1 MLKPIDAFQVKLPD
15 FEGPLDLL
23 LYLIEREELDITK
36 VSLAKVTGAYLEYIH
51 VLEQLQVDQVADFLV
66 VAAKLLLIKSEA
78 LLPRP
83 PSTQPSEEED
93 VGDDLIKQL
102 LLYKQYKESA
112 HKLGDREA
120 AGLHTYIRVA
130 PPPKIE
136 AKLDLSNITVDMLIK
151 AVRNVLEIEPP
162 GPPVGTVVK
171 PFTLTIRDQMNLI
184 ERILRYR
191 PNISF
196 KRMLRRARDRVEIIV
211 TFLAVLELLRRH
223 KVEVVQEQMFGD
235 ILVLPLAN
243 ASLPEGAAIP
253 DEEESAFEIPK
264 AEAEELLA
272 QEFEFEVDEGE
283 QAIGDQGL
291 VDQKSENQ
299 ETGESAS
306 QQTREANEANDLP
319 SEIVGDGS
327 TANTD
332 QQVPEPGVEASTEQD
347 RADA

>member
-23 LYLIEREELDITK
+23 LYLIEREELDITR
-36 VSLAKVTGAYLEYIH
+36 VSLARVTGAYLEYIH

-66 VAAKLLLIKSEA
+66 VAARLLVIKSEA

-83 PSTQPSEEED
+83 PSIQTSEEED
-93 VGDDLIKQL
+93 VGDDLVRQL
-102 LLYKQYKESA
+102 LLYKQYKASA
-112 HKLGDREA
+112 RQLGDREA

-162 GPPVGTVVK
+162 HPQVGTVVK

-196 KRMLRRARDRVEIIV
+196 KRMLRRAQDRLEIIV

-235 ILVLPLAN
+235 ILIVPIEN
-243 ASLPEGAAIP
+243 AALPEGAAIP

-264 AEAEELLA
+264 AEAEEKFA
-272 QEFEFEVDEGE
+272 EEFEFEADESD
-283 QAIGDQGL
+283 QLIGDQG
-291 VDQKSENQ
+291 S
-299 ETGESAS
+299 
-306 QQTREANEANDLP
+306 
-319 SEIVGDGS
+319 GS
-327 TANTD
+327 TATTEETSEGEAERDSDGSPISED
-332 QQVPEPGVEASTEQD
+332 QQISEHRIETPTRQD
-347 RADA
+347 RPDA

>member
-23 LYLIEREELDITK
+23 LYLIEREELDITR

-51 VLEQLQVDQVADFLV
+51 VLGQLQVDQVADFLV

-83 PSTQPSEEED
+83 PSTQLSEEED
-93 VGDDLIKQL
+93 VGDDLVKQL

-112 HKLGDREA
+112 RKLGDREA

-136 AKLDLSNITVDMLIK
+136 AKLDLSNVTVDMLIK
-151 AVRNVLEIEPP
+151 AVRNVLEIEPSHP
-162 GPPVGTVVK
+162 SVGTVVK

-223 KVEVVQEQMFGD
+223 KVDVVQEQLFGD
-235 ILVLPLAN
+235 ILIVPIEQ
-243 ASLPEGAAIP
+243 PPPTEGQPAEEV
-253 DEEESAFEIPK
+253 EEESVFEIPK
-264 AEAEELLA
+264 AEAEQPTA
-272 QEFEFEVDEGE
+272 KEFEFEFEAEDGDPLSGE
-283 QAIGDQGL
+283 QGSGDQG
-291 VDQKSENQ
+291 SESEEQ
-299 ETGESAS
+299 AAGAA
-306 QQTREANEANDLP
+306 EAGAVEEKRA
-319 SEIVGDGS
+319 EIVSDGS
-327 TANTD
+327 TPSEG
-332 QQVPEPGVEASTEQD
+332 QQISEPGAAASAGQD
-347 RADA
+347 RPDA

>member
-1 MLKPIDAFQVKLPD
+1 
-15 FEGPLDLL
+15 
-23 LYLIEREELDITK
+23 LDITR

-51 VLEQLQVDQVADFLV
+51 LLEQLQVDQVADFLV

-83 PSTQPSEEED
+83 PSTPTSEDED
-93 VGDDLIKQL
+93 VGDDLVKQL

-112 HKLGDREA
+112 RQLGDREA

-136 AKLDLSNITVDMLIK
+136 AKLDLSNITVDLLIK
-151 AVRNVLEIEPP
+151 AVRSVLEIEPP

-211 TFLAVLELLRRH
+211 TFLAVLELVRRH
-223 KVEVVQEQMFGD
+223 KVDVVQEQLFGD
-235 ILVLPLAN
+235 ILIVPIEN
-243 ASLPEGAAIP
+243 AAVPEGMAIP

-264 AEAEELLA
+264 AEAEEPPA
-272 QEFEFEVDEGE
+272 EEFEFEMEDRDQV
-283 QAIGDQGL
+283 IGDQGS
-291 VDQKSENQ
+291 VNQ
-299 ETGESAS
+299 ASGNRETGESAS
-306 QQTREANEANDLP
+306 QRTLAAREVGELRAETN
-319 SEIVGDGS
+319 GDGS
-327 TANTD
+327 ADVED
-332 QQVPEPGVEASTEQD
+332 QQVPVPSVEAPAGED
-347 RADA
+347 RPAA

>member
-36 VSLAKVTGAYLEYIH
+36 VSLARVTGAYLEYIH

-93 VGDDLIKQL
+93 VGDDLVRQL

-112 HKLGDREA
+112 RKLSDREA

-151 AVRNVLEIEPP
+151 AVRNVLEIEPSS
-162 GPPVGTVVK
+162 PPVGTVVK
-171 PFTLTIRDQMNLI
+171 PFALTIRDQMNLI

-235 ILVLPLAN
+235 ILIVPVDNPPA
-243 ASLPEGAAIP
+243 EGPP
-253 DEEESAFEIPK
+253 DEETEEESVFETPRV
-264 AEAEELLA
+264 EAEEPLA
-272 QEFEFEVDEGE
+272 EEFEFEADEE
-283 QAIGDQGL
+283 DPL
-291 VDQKSENQ
+291 
-299 ETGESAS
+299 
-306 QQTREANEANDLP
+306 
-319 SEIVGDGS
+319 
-327 TANTD
+327 
-332 QQVPEPGVEASTEQD
+332 D
-347 RADA
+347 RAQAS

>member
-1 MLKPIDAFQVKLPD
+1 MRKPIDAFQVKLPD

-23 LYLIEREELDITK
+23 LYLIEREELDITR
-36 VSLAKVTGAYLEYIH
+36 VSLARVTGAYLEYIH

-83 PSTQPSEEED
+83 PSTQASQEED
-93 VGDDLIKQL
+93 VGDDLVKQL

-112 HKLGDREA
+112 RRLGEREA

-130 PPPKIE
+130 PPPRIE
-136 AKLDLSNITVDMLIK
+136 AKLDLSNITVDMLTK
-151 AVRNVLEIEPP
+151 AVRSVLEIEPP
-162 GPPVGTVVK
+162 HPAVGTVVK

-223 KVEVVQEQMFGD
+223 KVEVVQEQLFGD
-235 ILVLPLAN
+235 ILIVPVDTSPAEG
-243 ASLPEGAAIP
+243 LPEEEA
-253 DEEESAFEIPK
+253 EEESVFEIPS
-264 AEAEELLA
+264 AEAEAQLA
-272 QEFEFEVDEGE
+272 EEFEFEVEEG
-283 QAIGDQGL
+283 
-291 VDQKSENQ
+291 SE
-299 ETGESAS
+299 
-306 QQTREANEANDLP
+306 
-319 SEIVGDGS
+319 
-327 TANTD
+327 
-332 QQVPEPGVEASTEQD
+332 
-347 RADA
+347 

>member
-1 MLKPIDAFQVKLPD
+1 MLKPIDAFHVKLPD

-23 LYLIEREELDITK
+23 LYLIEREELDITR

-83 PSTQPSEEED
+83 PSPPTSEED
-93 VGDDLIKQL
+93 VGDDLVQQL

-112 HKLGDREA
+112 RKLGDREA

-162 GPPVGTVVK
+162 HPPVGTVVK
-171 PFTLTIRDQMNLI
+171 PFTLTIRDQMSLI

-223 KVEVVQEQMFGD
+223 KVEVVQEELFGD
-235 ILVLPLAN
+235 ILIVPVDHPPVQGPPGEEA
-243 ASLPEGAAIP
+243 
-253 DEEESAFEIPK
+253 EEESVFEVPR
-264 AEAEELLA
+264 AEAEGELA
-272 QEFEFEVDEGE
+272 EEFEFEVDEE
-283 QAIGDQGL
+283 QSISSHGSVKQ
-291 VDQKSENQ
+291 
-299 ETGESAS
+299 ESAS
-306 QQTREANEANDLP
+306 QGAAVANEEEERHA
-319 SEIVGDGS
+319 E
-327 TANTD
+327 TASDELT
-332 QQVPEPGVEASTEQD
+332 V
-347 RADA
+347 

>member
-1 MLKPIDAFQVKLPD
+1 M
-15 FEGPLDLL
+15 
-23 LYLIEREELDITK
+23 
-36 VSLAKVTGAYLEYIH
+36 
-51 VLEQLQVDQVADFLV
+51 
-66 VAAKLLLIKSEA
+66 
-78 LLPRP
+78 
-83 PSTQPSEEED
+83 
-93 VGDDLIKQL
+93 GDDLVKQL

-112 HKLGDREA
+112 RKLGDREA

-235 ILVLPLAN
+235 ILIVPLENPA
-243 ASLPEGAAIP
+243 LPEGTAIP

-264 AEAEELLA
+264 A
-272 QEFEFEVDEGE
+272 G
-283 QAIGDQGL
+283 GRG
-291 VDQKSENQ
+291 
-299 ETGESAS
+299 
-306 QQTREANEANDLP
+306 
-319 SEIVGDGS
+319 
-327 TANTD
+327 TARR
-332 QQVPEPGVEASTEQD
+332 GV
-347 RADA
+347 

>member
-1 MLKPIDAFQVKLPD
+1 MLKPVDAFQVKLPD

-23 LYLIEREELDITK
+23 LYLIEREELDITR
-36 VSLAKVTGAYLEYIH
+36 VSLARVTGAYLEYIH

-83 PSTQPSEEED
+83 PSTQTSEDED
-93 VGDDLIKQL
+93 VGDDLVKQL

-112 HKLGDREA
+112 RQLGDREA

-151 AVRNVLEIEPP
+151 AVRSVLEIEPP

-223 KVEVVQEQMFGD
+223 KVEVVQEQLFGD
-235 ILVLPLAN
+235 ILIVPIEN
-243 ASLPEGAAIP
+243 AAVPEGMAIP

-264 AEAEELLA
+264 PETEEQLAE
-272 QEFEFEVDEGE
+272 EFEFEMEE
-283 QAIGDQGL
+283 GDQGFAIQGS
-291 VDQKSENQ
+291 VEQGSGDHAIDEPANQ
-299 ETGESAS
+299 RIGEAVSHLAAEMS
-306 QQTREANEANDLP
+306 DDN
-319 SEIVGDGS
+319 GS
-327 TANTD
+327 TDIAD
-332 QQVPEPGVEASTEQD
+332 QQIPEPGPEASTGQD
-347 RADA
+347 RPDA

>member
-23 LYLIEREELDITK
+23 LYLIEREELDITR

-66 VAAKLLLIKSEA
+66 VAARLLLIKSEA

-83 PSTQPSEEED
+83 PSTQTSEEED
-93 VGDDLIKQL
+93 VGDDLVRQL

-112 HKLGDREA
+112 RHLAEREA

-136 AKLDLSNITVDMLIK
+136 AKLDLSNVTIDMLIK

-162 GPPVGTVVK
+162 HPPVGTVVK

-196 KRMLRRARDRVEIIV
+196 KRMLRRAQDRVEIIV

-223 KVEVVQEQMFGD
+223 KVEVIQEQMFGD
-235 ILVLPLAN
+235 ILIVPVETPPP
-243 ASLPEGAAIP
+243 PEGTP
-253 DEEESAFEIPK
+253 VEEEEESVFEIPRIETEEQL
-264 AEAEELLA
+264 AE
-272 QEFEFEVDEGE
+272 EFEFE
-283 QAIGDQGL
+283 IDQGS
-291 VDQKSENQ
+291 VDQGSDDRDDDESTNQRISEA
-299 ETGESAS
+299 EE
-306 QQTREANEANDLP
+306 
-319 SEIVGDGS
+319 
-327 TANTD
+327 
-332 QQVPEPGVEASTEQD
+332 
-347 RADA
+347 

>member
-23 LYLIEREELDITK
+23 LYLIEREELDITR
-36 VSLAKVTGAYLEYIH
+36 VSLARVTGAYLEYIQ

-66 VAAKLLLIKSEA
+66 LAAKLLLIKSEA

-83 PSTQPSEEED
+83 PSTQTPEEED
-93 VGDDLIKQL
+93 VGDDLVKQL

-112 HKLGDREA
+112 RQLGDREA

-130 PPPKIE
+130 PPPRIE
-136 AKLDLSNITVDMLIK
+136 AKLDLSNITVDMLTK
-151 AVRNVLEIEPP
+151 AVRSVLEIEPP
-162 GPPVGTVVK
+162 HPAVGTVVK

-223 KVEVVQEQMFGD
+223 RVEVVQEQLFGD
-235 ILVLPLAN
+235 ILIVPLDNPPAE
-243 ASLPEGAAIP
+243 SLPGEEG
-253 DEEESAFEIPK
+253 EEESVYEIPR
-264 AEAEELLA
+264 AEDEEQLAE
-272 QEFEFEVDEGE
+272 EFEFEADEE
-283 QAIGDQGL
+283 PFIGNQGL
-291 VDQKSENQ
+291 VNQ
-299 ETGESAS
+299 EFA
-306 QQTREANEANDLP
+306 D
-319 SEIVGDGS
+319 S
-327 TANTD
+327 TPD
-332 QQVPEPGVEASTEQD
+332 
-347 RADA
+347 

>member
-1 MLKPIDAFQVKLPD
+1 MLKPIDAFHVRLPD

-36 VSLAKVTGAYLEYIH
+36 VSLARVTGAYLEYIH

-83 PSTQPSEEED
+83 PSTRPAEEED
-93 VGDDLIKQL
+93 VGDDLVRQL

-112 HKLGDREA
+112 RQLGDREA

-130 PPPKIE
+130 PPPRIE

-151 AVRNVLEIEPP
+151 AVRSVLEIEPP
-162 GPPVGTVVK
+162 HPAVGTVVK

-191 PNISF
+191 PDISF

-223 KVEVVQEQMFGD
+223 KVDVVQEQLFGD
-235 ILVLPLAN
+235 ILIVPVDNPPA
-243 ASLPEGAAIP
+243 EGLL
-253 DEEESAFEIPK
+253 DEETEEESVFETPR
-264 AEAEELLA
+264 AEAEEQLA
-272 QEFEFEVDEGE
+272 EEFELEVDEGDQGSVNRGTGIGE
-283 QAIGDQGL
+283 QA
-291 VDQKSENQ
+291 
-299 ETGESAS
+299 
-306 QQTREANEANDLP
+306 P
-319 SEIVGDGS
+319 
-327 TANTD
+327 
-332 QQVPEPGVEASTEQD
+332 
-347 RADA
+347 

>member
-66 VAAKLLLIKSEA
+66 VAARLLLIKSEA

-83 PSTQPSEEED
+83 PSAQPSEEED
-93 VGDDLIKQL
+93 VGDDLVKQL

-112 HKLGDREA
+112 RHLADREA

-162 GPPVGTVVK
+162 HPAVGTVVK

-191 PNISF
+191 PDISF
-196 KRMLRRARDRVEIIV
+196 KRMLRRAHDRVEIIV

-235 ILVLPLAN
+235 ILIVPVEN
-243 ASLPEGAAIP
+243 PPSLEGMP
-253 DEEESAFEIPK
+253 VEEEEESVFEIPK
-264 AEAEELLA
+264 AEAEEQLA
-272 QEFEFEVDEGE
+272 EEFEFEVEDGDRL
-283 QAIGDQGL
+283 ITDQGS
-291 VDQKSENQ
+291 VNQ
-299 ETGESAS
+299 ESTHQHAAETS
-306 QQTREANEANDLP
+306 EAE
-319 SEIVGDGS
+319 
-327 TANTD
+327 D
-332 QQVPEPGVEASTEQD
+332 QHRPDAPG
-347 RADA
+347 RADVDGLLP

>member
-1 MLKPIDAFQVKLPD
+1 MLKPLDPFHVKLPD

-23 LYLIEREELDITK
+23 LYLIEREELDITR
-36 VSLAKVTGAYLEYIH
+36 VSLARVTGAYLEYIH

-83 PSTQPSEEED
+83 PSTPTSADED
-93 VGDDLIKQL
+93 VGDDLVKQL

-112 HKLGDREA
+112 RHLGDREA

-130 PPPKIE
+130 PPPRIE
-136 AKLDLSNITVDMLIK
+136 AKLDLSNITVDLLIK

-191 PNISF
+191 PDISF

-223 KVEVVQEQMFGD
+223 RVEVVQDQMFGD
-235 ILVLPLAN
+235 ILILPMDNPPA
-243 ASLPEGAAIP
+243 EGPP
-253 DEEESAFEIPK
+253 DEEAEEESVFETPP
-264 AEAEELLA
+264 AEAEEQLA
-272 QEFEFEVDEGE
+272 EEFEFDAEEE
-283 QAIGDQGL
+283 QLIG
-291 VDQKSENQ
+291 
-299 ETGESAS
+299 
-306 QQTREANEANDLP
+306 
-319 SEIVGDGS
+319 
-327 TANTD
+327 
-332 QQVPEPGVEASTEQD
+332 
-347 RADA
+347 

>member
-1 MLKPIDAFQVKLPD
+1 MLKPIDAFQVRLPD

-23 LYLIEREELDITK
+23 LYLIEREELDIAK

-83 PSTQPSEEED
+83 PSMPLSEEED
-93 VGDDLIKQL
+93 VGDDLVRQL

-112 HKLGDREA
+112 RKLGDREA

-151 AVRNVLEIEPP
+151 AVRNVLEIEPS
-162 GPPVGTVVK
+162 GPSVGTVVK

-191 PNISF
+191 PNLSF

-235 ILVLPLAN
+235 IMILPLENPA
-243 ASLPEGAAIP
+243 LPEGGAIP
-253 DEEESAFEIPK
+253 DDEESAFEIPR
-264 AEAEELLA
+264 AESEEPRAE
-272 QEFEFEVDEGE
+272 EFEFAE
-283 QAIGDQGL
+283 
-291 VDQKSENQ
+291 
-299 ETGESAS
+299 ETG
-306 QQTREANEANDLP
+306 NPL
-319 SEIVGDGS
+319 IG
-327 TANTD
+327 
-332 QQVPEPGVEASTEQD
+332 EPGSVAPKSQGAGQAPEGAATAGAAHEVTRLDQS
-347 RADA
+347 AN